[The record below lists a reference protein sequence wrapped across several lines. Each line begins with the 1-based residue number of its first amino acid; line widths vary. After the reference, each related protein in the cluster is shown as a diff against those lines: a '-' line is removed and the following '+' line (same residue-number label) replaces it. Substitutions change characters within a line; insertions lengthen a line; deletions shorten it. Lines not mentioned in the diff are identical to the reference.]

1 MIELL
6 QKPYGNAVVVFLLI
20 VVFILYVN
28 VIILETLRDI
38 ADKEMEKYERPDKD
52 NDPTRSGH

>member
-1 MIELL
+1 
-6 QKPYGNAVVVFLLI
+6 
-20 VVFILYVN
+20 VN

-38 ADKEMEKYERPDKD
+38 ANKEMERYERPDKD